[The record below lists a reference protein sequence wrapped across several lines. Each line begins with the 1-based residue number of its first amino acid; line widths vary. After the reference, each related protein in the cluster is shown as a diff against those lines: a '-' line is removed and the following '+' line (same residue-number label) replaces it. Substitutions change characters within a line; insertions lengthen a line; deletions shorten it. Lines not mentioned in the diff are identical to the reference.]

1 MENEVS
7 DVGLYRKRNGKRE
20 REDGRFM
27 GLITSGWVHV
37 LFGLVGSQLYNIK

>member
-1 MENEVS
+1 MTLVYIENETE
-7 DVGLYRKRNGKRE
+7 RERE